1 MGFRGRGWRLNDG
14 SGGLRLRRGWWFGR
28 LAAGDFET
36 LHGVVHNMALVEKPI
51 KIPQQR
57 RLARGG
63 FCLLRD
69 DDLGQE
75 RLPLLGARLG
85 GMALEVIEDGREAG

>member
-1 MGFRGRGWRLNDG
+1 
-14 SGGLRLRRGWWFGR
+14 
-28 LAAGDFET
+28 
-36 LHGVVHNMALVEKPI
+36 MALVEKPI

-63 FCLLRD
+63 FCLLGD
-69 DDLGQE
+69 DDLRQQ
-75 RLPLLGARLG
+75 RLPLLGAGLG